1 MTFYQ
6 ELIQATENERDALLT
21 TPVITDCL
29 QGIITLEAYRAFLA
43 EAYHH
48 VRYTVPLLMA
58 CGSRLPRRL
67 EWLREAVAE
76 YIEEET
82 GHQEWVLND
91 IQACGGDKEA
101 VRNGSPSMA
110 TDIMVAYAWDCVQRR
125 NPVGFFGM
133 VLVLEGT
140 SVKLATAAAASIQ
153 KTLDLPRNA
162 FSYLASHGS
171 LDLEH
176 LDFYEKLVNRLEQ
189 PEDRAAVLNTARVM
203 YKLYAGV
210 FESLPRSRTKRR
222 AA

>member
-1 MTFYQ
+1 M
-6 ELIQATENERDALLT
+6 
-21 TPVITDCL
+21 

-48 VRYTVPLLMA
+48 VRHTVPLLMA

-82 GHQEWVLND
+82 GHQEWILND
-91 IQACGGDKEA
+91 IGACGGDKEA
-101 VRNGSPSMA
+101 VRNANPSMA

-140 SVKLATAAAASIQ
+140 SVKLATAAAATIQ

-162 FSYLASHGS
+162 FSYLSSHGS

-176 LDFYEKLVNRLEQ
+176 IDFYEKLVNRLEQ
-189 PEDRAAVLNTARVM
+189 PEDRDAVLNTARVM

-210 FESLPRSRTKRR
+210 FASLPRSRDQRR

>member
-6 ELIQATENERDALLT
+6 ELVQATESERNALLT
-21 TPVITDCL
+21 TPVITDCM
-29 QGIITLEAYRAFLA
+29 QGIVTLEAYRAFLT

-48 VRYTVPLLMA
+48 VRHTVPLLMG

-82 GHQEWVLND
+82 GHQEWILND
-91 IQACGGDKEA
+91 IEACGGDKEA

-140 SVKLATAAAASIQ
+140 
-153 KTLDLPRNA
+153 
-162 FSYLASHGS
+162 
-171 LDLEH
+171 
-176 LDFYEKLVNRLEQ
+176 
-189 PEDRAAVLNTARVM
+189 
-203 YKLYAGV
+203 
-210 FESLPRSRTKRR
+210 RTMPKKSTGLRR
-222 AA
+222 